1 MKRSRSPKSS
11 VSQQL
16 ESLKRSGFAGL
27 EGSEATLRLVIDA
40 ALVNEIVADAIAP
53 RYPALRE
60 LRVDFEADN
69 QVKVRVRS
77 TTPFV
82 PKVTLQL
89 EIERVTLEPAP
100 AVRLRIRKHG
110 FSKLIAAL
118 LPTLA
123 DKLPPDVSLSGDNIE
138 LDLAT
143 LLGRWNLTWILALLV
158 SLEIETL
165 PEQLHVVLELRA

>member
-1 MKRSRSPKSS
+1 

-27 EGSEATLRLVIDA
+27 KGSEATLRLVIDE
-40 ALVNEIVADAIAP
+40 ALVNELVEEAIAR

-82 PKVTLQL
+82 PIVTLQL
-89 EIERVTLEPAP
+89 EIERVALLDPSPT
-100 AVRLRIRKHG
+100 VRFRIRKRG
-110 FSKLIAAL
+110 FSKVIASL

-123 DKLPPDVSLSGDNIE
+123 DKLPPDVRLSGENVE
-138 LDLAT
+138 LDLAA
-143 LLGRWNLTWILALLV
+143 LLGRWNLAWILAFLV

-165 PEQLHVVLELRA
+165 SEQVHVVLELRA